1 MIMENE
7 NVSNSFIG
15 IIGEAVKLA
24 VEPLQERINSLEKK
38 NKAQEEP
45 EFPFDV
51 WDRVVRK
58 SYGKD
63 YKIH

>member
-1 MIMENE
+1 MENE
-7 NVSNSFIG
+7 NVSHSLIG
-15 IIGEAVKLA
+15 IVGEAVKLA
-24 VEPLQERINSLEKK
+24 VEPLQERIRSLEKK

-45 EFPFDV
+45 EIPFDV